1 MGKREYPELP
11 SSAEKLEFEYVIDN
25 LRFTLPF
32 IRKMARQYLEAG
44 NTDLQPIWG
53 LFYSYF
59 RTRKYS
65 VRMADGKA
73 KEEIRGLVKAF
84 QKSEEWE

>member
-11 SSAEKLEFEYVIDN
+11 SSAEKLESEYIVDN

-44 NTDLQPIWG
+44 NTDLHPIWG

-59 RTRKYS
+59 RTRKHS

-84 QKSEEWE
+84 QESEE